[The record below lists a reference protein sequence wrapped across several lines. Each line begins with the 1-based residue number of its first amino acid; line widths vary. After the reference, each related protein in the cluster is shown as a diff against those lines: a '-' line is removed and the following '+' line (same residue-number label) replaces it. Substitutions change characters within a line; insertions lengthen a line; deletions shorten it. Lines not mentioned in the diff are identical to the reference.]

1 MLDSISLVNVLDS
14 LVPISKFNQGGAS
27 KIFDEIKKKGYGVV
41 VKNNTPACILVSP
54 EKYQEMAE
62 IIENYYLL
70 QLAQERNDASGETIP
85 QTAILEKYHLTEDEL
100 DETEVDFE

>member
-1 MLDSISLVNVLDS
+1 MLDSISLVSALDS

-41 VKNNTPACILVSP
+41 VKNNTPACVLVSP
-54 EKYQEMAE
+54 EKYHEMAE

-70 QLAQERNDASGETIP
+70 QLVQERIVVSEETIP
-85 QTAILEKYHLTEDEL
+85 QTAILKKYRLSETEL